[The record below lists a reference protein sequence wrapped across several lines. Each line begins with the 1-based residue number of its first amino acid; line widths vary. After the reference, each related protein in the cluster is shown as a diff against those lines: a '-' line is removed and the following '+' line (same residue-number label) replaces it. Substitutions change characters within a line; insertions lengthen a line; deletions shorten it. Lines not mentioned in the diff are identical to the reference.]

1 MFNSQLPSRDDLPS
15 SESLLKATA
24 IALLTAIVILVTV
37 VLPAEYGIDP
47 TRIGRVLG
55 LTEMGEIKMQLAA
68 EAEADRQDETAA
80 AAALTP
86 VPEASPAAPDEPDPA
101 DASSQAPEASP
112 IEETA
117 AATDTNEPA
126 AAQWRDTISITL
138 QPGEATEVKLT
149 MSAGEIAVYEWTTD
163 RAGLNSD
170 LHGDNPQDAFVSYRQ
185 GRNEAGDSGQFAAEF
200 DGHHGWFWRNRS
212 DVAVTVTLHTRGEY
226 SAFNRLF

>member
-15 SESLLKATA
+15 SESLLQATA

-117 AATDTNEPA
+117 AAIYNLYQQRE
-126 AAQWRDTISITL
+126 S
-138 QPGEATEVKLT
+138 EK
-149 MSAGEIAVYEWTTD
+149 
-163 RAGLNSD
+163 
-170 LHGDNPQDAFVSYRQ
+170 
-185 GRNEAGDSGQFAAEF
+185 NEAVDIGAS
-200 DGHHGWFWRNRS
+200 S
-212 DVAVTVTLHTRGEY
+212 P
-226 SAFNRLF
+226 S

>member
-1 MFNSQLPSRDDLPS
+1 MFNSQLPPRDDLPS

-24 IALLTAIVILVTV
+24 IALLAAIVILVTI
-37 VLPAEYGIDP
+37 VLPAEYGVDP

-68 EAEADRQDETAA
+68 EAEADRQGETAAVAARAPASETAA
-80 AAALTP
+80 AA
-86 VPEASPAAPDEPDPA
+86 PDEADPTDTPSEA
-101 DASSQAPEASP
+101 AEASP

-117 AATDTNEPA
+117 AATDTNEPV

-170 LHGDNPQDAFVSYRQ
+170 LHGDNPQDAFISYRQ
-185 GRNEAGDSGQFAAEF
+185 GRNEPGDSGEFTAEF
-200 DGHHGWFWRNRS
+200 DGAHGWFWRNRS
-212 DVAVTVTLHTRGEY
+212 DVTVRVTLRARGAY
-226 SAFNRLF
+226 SEFNRLF